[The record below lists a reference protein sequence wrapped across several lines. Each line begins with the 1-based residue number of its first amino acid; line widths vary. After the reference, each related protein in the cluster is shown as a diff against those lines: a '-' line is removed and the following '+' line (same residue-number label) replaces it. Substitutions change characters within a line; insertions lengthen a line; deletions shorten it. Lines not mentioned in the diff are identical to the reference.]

1 MEPRSSR
8 ANDDSV
14 LENPVSDRQLS
25 PETASLADA
34 IGASLTVIKGHA
46 QLIRRRA
53 RGRDD
58 DDNDD
63 AVALERSVVAIELA
77 VARIM
82 VALATASHDLET
94 YVRDPDTEE

>member
-1 MEPRSSR
+1 M
-8 ANDDSV
+8 
-14 LENPVSDRQLS
+14 
-25 PETASLADA
+25 ADA
-34 IGASLTVIKGHA
+34 IGAPLTVIKGHA

-58 DDNDD
+58 DD

-82 VALATASHDLET
+82 IALATASHDLET
-94 YVRDPDTEE
+94 RVRDRDTGQ